1 MVFLN
6 QQKENQLIYK
16 RALEILSIFTEAAQ
30 IAKAKNK
37 VEYKLEMD
45 ETTLAGLLKKALP
58 FITDDKK
65 ALSLARKILED
76 T

>member
-1 MVFLN
+1 MLMR

-30 IAKAKNK
+30 MAKAKNK

-45 ETTLAGLLKKALP
+45 EATLAGLLKKHFLLKP
-58 FITDDKK
+58 MIKK
-65 ALSLARKILED
+65 LYPWQEKF
-76 T
+76 